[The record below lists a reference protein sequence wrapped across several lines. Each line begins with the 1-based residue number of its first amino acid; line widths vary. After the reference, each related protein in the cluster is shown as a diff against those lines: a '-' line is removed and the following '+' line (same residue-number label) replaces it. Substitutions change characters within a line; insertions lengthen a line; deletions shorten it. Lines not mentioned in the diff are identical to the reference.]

1 MARSTERRQTCGG
14 CNSNCTCDG
23 EHCASSPLAP
33 LVGADADRAMLGHP
47 TLADL
52 ASVCMA
58 RISTGIIGPMVYKRF
73 GNLCTR
79 FLVLLSLAGSL
90 AAQTDKNR
98 QISAHY
104 KQAEAALAVGQ
115 AEKAAAEFRQIL
127 KLDPANAGAY
137 ANLGVIAYKSG
148 DFAQAKQLFTDAL
161 KHGPALWDA
170 KAFLGLS
177 EMHTGNRKE
186 GIELIEQS
194 FPHISNGDLK
204 IDAGV

>member
-1 MARSTERRQTCGG
+1 
-14 CNSNCTCDG
+14 
-23 EHCASSPLAP
+23 
-33 LVGADADRAMLGHP
+33 
-47 TLADL
+47 
-52 ASVCMA
+52 
-58 RISTGIIGPMVYKRF
+58 MVYKRF

-98 QISAHY
+98 QIAAHY

-127 KLDPANAGAY
+127 KLDPANPGAY

-177 EMHTGNRKE
+177 EMHIGNRKE
-186 GIELIEQS
+186 GIALIEQS
-194 FPHISNGDLK
+194 FSHISNGDLK
-204 IDAGV
+204 IDAGVALVQAHEESKTLQQVLDVVREMERTSPVRGRPIMAVSSG